1 MKKSNSTIKLTQKE
15 TSKTIEISIPN
26 DEAEDVTA
34 GILQKNHL
42 RGLYSDYCILNQE
55 FLKYVVS
62 CHLTG
67 VQMKMLFLLMSEM
80 DKENKVLLN
89 NEIFIKK
96 LKATK
101 MTVIEA
107 IKKLTDLKIIIKQ
120 KFGVSKYEYQINY
133 DILNPQF
140 TFKNKG
146 TKENII
152 KHKALINQETPYLKQ
167 YNTDGDI
174 DFVNTITGEVFATEK
189 QFERKPKKVEIDV
202 ENLKEAKDVFGDTEI
217 NFSCCDESLRN
228 NLNFCGQ
235 CGTKILNL

>member
-1 MKKSNSTIKLTQKE
+1 MKSKSTIKLTQTE
-15 TSKTIEISIPN
+15 TSKTVEFSIPN
-26 DEAEDVTA
+26 EEAENVTA
-34 GILQKNHL
+34 GLLKNNHL

-55 FLKYVVS
+55 FLGYIVS
-62 CHLTG
+62 L
-67 VQMKMLFLLMSEM
+67 KLKPAEYRILFYIMSKM

-89 NEIFIKK
+89 NDLFIKK
-96 LKATK
+96 LEMTE
-101 MTVIEA
+101 MTVIQALKRLFEF
-107 IKKLTDLKIIIKQ
+107 KIILRQ
-120 KFGVSKYEYQINY
+120 KIDVMKYEYELNY
-133 DILNPQF
+133 NILNPQF

-152 KHKALINQETPYLKQ
+152 KHKALINQETPYIKQ
-167 YNTDGDI
+167 YNTDGNI
-174 DFVNTITGEVFATEK
+174 DLINNQNGEIFETIK
-189 QFERKPKKVEIDV
+189 QYEIKSPKILNINI